1 MQVYTISDFWIPTLG
16 SASAPGPTATLPP
29 GWTTD
34 IDSLSTFV
42 EAPLEVVGDF
52 GLQIPY
58 PILMVSAP
66 GAVGKSTLATEIAA
80 KTGAVLIDLA
90 QAEAVGSSTI
100 SGGLAW
106 ADLFNRFRSGDVA
119 LMIDGLDEARM
130 RVTEASF
137 TAFLEDLCKLARADG
152 KPITLFGR
160 TSAIE
165 EAWLNFAEMGFEPPV
180 IEIQFYG
187 PESALDF
194 VMRRIASARRDQGD
208 NVAAAADAD
217 GKAAR
222 YILSNLEHHA
232 EGDGDRFVGYA
243 PVLIAVAKRVAA
255 EPNPMALV
263 QEFEHGTEV
272 LSLNDI
278 VDAILER
285 ERTKLAPLVFTDP
298 AVKGQLYSKDEQVER
313 LIAAVYGVD
322 HVPPLPAMS
331 SQDTETYKG
340 ALDSWVP
347 DHPFT
352 DGSGQ
357 RPSSEVFGGFIAAEA
372 LRTQWAAESV
382 RKRELGSAKVNPF
395 IWRFRLPDC
404 WVESEDRAPGGTP
417 DCVPLVDVG
426 LVFASLQ
433 ARLSRVESAHLLI
446 DADVDSDT
454 TGRDNAEVEIR
465 RHFGREMRWLR
476 LSADCNGTVFFGSRI
491 NDVNISGSELSVVTS
506 GTETMLV
513 APVEL
518 DVGIFD
524 AGRSPILV
532 EGPRRGLDGAAAVVR
547 VRCSAFEWN
556 NDALSVRPNVDLAV
570 DWPGSES
577 FPWHSYR
584 KPDLPDGIDGEL
596 GERLRRL
603 RRILMLFRAHGKGQL
618 AKFKGA
624 IDHERRS
631 RGSGAAVRD
640 QLLKEG
646 VLLEEGRFYVLD
658 TSKLSEV
665 LGLTFLEIRS
675 ATVNERTMEFL
686 RRV

>member
-1 MQVYTISDFWIPTLG
+1 MYTINDFWIPTLG
-16 SASAPGPTATLPP
+16 HASAHLPARTLPA

-42 EAPLEVVGDF
+42 EAPIEMAGDF
-52 GLQIPY
+52 GQQIPY
-58 PILMVSAP
+58 PILLVSAP
-66 GAVGKSTLATEIAA
+66 GAVGKSTLAREIAA
-80 KTGAVLIDLA
+80 RTGAVLVDLA
-90 QAEAVGSSTI
+90 QAEAVGSSTV

-106 ADLFNRFRSGDVA
+106 ADMFNGFRRGDVA

-130 RVTEASF
+130 QVTEASF
-137 TAFLEDLCKLARADG
+137 AAFLEDVRKLARADG

-160 TSAIE
+160 TSAVE
-165 EAWLNFAEMGFEPPV
+165 EAWLHFAETGFEPPV
-180 IEIQFYG
+180 LEIQFHG
-187 PESALDF
+187 HESALDF
-194 VMRRIASARRDQGD
+194 VVRRIASARTEQGE
-208 NVAAAADAD
+208 NVEAAADAD
-217 GKAAR
+217 RKAAR
-222 YILSNLEHHA
+222 HILDSLEQQA
-232 EGDGDRFVGYA
+232 EVDGDRFVGYA
-243 PVLIAVAKRVAA
+243 PVLIAVSKRVAA
-255 EPNPMALV
+255 ERNPMALA
-263 QEFEHGTEV
+263 QGFEREAEV

-285 ERTKLAPLVFTDP
+285 ERTKLEPLGFTDP
-298 AVKGQLYSKDEQVER
+298 ALKGRLYGKDEQVER
-313 LIAAVYGVD
+313 LISAVYGVD
-322 HVPPLPAMS
+322 HVPNLPAMS
-331 SQDTETYKG
+331 PQDAETYKG

-352 DGSGQ
+352 DGSGK

-372 LRTQWAAESV
+372 LKKKWAAESV
-382 RKRELGSAKVNPF
+382 RNRELGSAKVNPF
-395 IWRFRLPDC
+395 IWRFRLPAC
-404 WVESEDRAPGGTP
+404 WLKSEDREPEGTP
-417 DCVPLVDVG
+417 DSLPLVDLG

-433 ARLSRVESAHLLI
+433 ARLSRSESAHLLI
-446 DADVDSDT
+446 DADRDLDC
-454 TGRDNAEVEIR
+454 TGGGNAEVEII
-465 RHFGREMRWLR
+465 RHFGGETRWLR
-476 LSADCNGTVFFGSRI
+476 LSADCDGAVYFGSRI

-506 GTETMLV
+506 GTETTLV

-532 EGPRRGLDGAAAVVR
+532 EGPRRGMDGTAAVVR
-547 VRCSAFEWN
+547 LRCSAFKWN
-556 NDALSVRPNVDLAV
+556 NDVLSVRPTVELAV

-584 KPDLPDGIDGEL
+584 KPDVPDGIDAEL
-596 GERLRRL
+596 GDCLRRL
-603 RRILMLFRAHGKGQL
+603 RKILMLFRARGKGQL

-640 QLLKEG
+640 RLLKEG

-658 TSKLSEV
+658 TSKLGRIV
-665 LGLTFLEIRS
+665 GLTFLEIRS